1 MTFQN
6 TSLALELT
14 NHVVI
19 YKKES
24 FSLTGKWLMISH
36 AYSESLSLF
45 PFSYTLL
52 LTFYQG
58 QRAIDAHAND
68 EWQGKEVGKKE
79 NAVMTRARCENVKLL
94 IC

>member
-6 TSLALELT
+6 ASIALELT

-24 FSLTGKWLMISH
+24 FSLTNKWLMISR
-36 AYSESLSLF
+36 ASSESLSLF
-45 PFSYTLL
+45 SFSYTLL

-58 QRAIDAHAND
+58 QRAIYAHAND
-68 EWQGKEVGKKE
+68 EWQGKEVGKKL
-79 NAVMTRARCENVKLL
+79 CSYD
-94 IC
+94 